1 LTIRGQRPAFADEN
15 GTFHRQER
23 SVGEFA
29 RVVALPA
36 GVNPEGVQAVLRD
49 GVLTIT
55 LPKAEAVKARKI
67 NITNQ

>member
-1 LTIRGQRPAFADEN
+1 
-15 GTFHRQER
+15 
-23 SVGEFA
+23 
-29 RVVALPA
+29 VALPA